1 VSIIRYV
8 VVIPVIAVIIMAN
21 VMYIAIYI
29 LSNEAVDYELKRD
42 LRKSVETYCHKVNIE
57 DGELVIDE
65 DFPTKKDNVYYL
77 VVLRNKEIIKGEYP
91 KEVEDQLAKMKVNK
105 KNKLLELGYEKY
117 YVQDIRIGRY
127 NRKGVFIR
135 GVMRQSDAESFYRRI
150 EVIAYLSIIGFL
162 VFFLI
167 CEIYFFKKIS
177 KELKNMRNVAENI
190 GSNLDVSQRMESNS
204 RFYEIESLIQANNR
218 MLDRMDQTFR
228 LQEQFTSDVAH
239 ELRTP
244 VATVLAQCQ
253 YAMEKVRDKEE
264 FDEILEVIYRQS
276 KRVNSI
282 ITQLL
287 NFSRLDQDRVEVQNE
302 TLDLVE
308 IASVICEEWQEKA
321 ENEVS
326 IRTCLEKAVAGGDIG
341 LISIVIENL
350 ISNAVKFSHS
360 GGIVDVATGED
371 EDHVYVSVKDYGI
384 GIAPEDLEL
393 VFRRFFQCDKS
404 RNDEGFGLGLPLSAK
419 IAEKHGGEIT
429 VVSELGKGST
439 FTLILPKNQF

>member
-1 VSIIRYV
+1 MSIIRYV

-287 NFSRLDQDRVEVQNE
+287 NFSRR
-302 TLDLVE
+302 
-308 IASVICEEWQEKA
+308 
-321 ENEVS
+321 
-326 IRTCLEKAVAGGDIG
+326 G
-341 LISIVIENL
+341 
-350 ISNAVKFSHS
+350 
-360 GGIVDVATGED
+360 
-371 EDHVYVSVKDYGI
+371 
-384 GIAPEDLEL
+384 
-393 VFRRFFQCDKS
+393 
-404 RNDEGFGLGLPLSAK
+404 
-419 IAEKHGGEIT
+419 
-429 VVSELGKGST
+429 
-439 FTLILPKNQF
+439 